1 MTKRIAFFADR
12 SEIEKFFSLNGDGD
26 AIFEPHF
33 NISRGQHIPIIPA
46 DNNERRIQRMRWGK
60 SFSENSAEKM
70 QNDDMLKQAASRCI
84 VPISGFYIWKEG
96 REKDHP
102 FFVRMMNNSVM
113 SVAGLIFKENG
124 NEYCDFL
131 QRDSN
136 TLIQPMSPKMPLLL
150 NKELTEKWLDGET
163 SEKEIIKE
171 AESLFL
177 ITDITVHRVSKKVND
192 PAENAETLI
201 QPIPK

>member
-1 MTKRIAFFADR
+1 MTKRIAFFATR
-12 SEIEKFFSLNGDGD
+12 NEVEKFFSLNGESD
-26 AIFEPHF
+26 AIFEPHY

-46 DNNERRIQRMRWGK
+46 GDSQRRLQRMRWGK
-60 SFSENSAEKM
+60 GFSDKSEEM
-70 QNDDMLKQAASRCI
+70 QNDEMVKNASSRCI
-84 VPISGFYIWKEG
+84 VPMSGFFIWKEG

-113 SVAGLIFKENG
+113 SVAGLVFEEDG
-124 NEYCDFL
+124 FEYCDFL

-150 NKELTEKWLDGET
+150 NKKLTKKWLDGES
-163 SEKEIIKE
+163 SEREIIKE
-171 AESLFL
+171 AKSLFL

-192 PAENAETLI
+192 PAENAVTLI

>member
-1 MTKRIAFFADR
+1 MTKRIAFFASR
-12 SEIEKFFSLNGDGD
+12 NEVEEYYSLNGESD
-26 AIFEPHF
+26 AIFEPHY
-33 NISRGQHIPIIPA
+33 NISRGQHIPVIPSGEG
-46 DNNERRIQRMRWGK
+46 EREIQRMRWGK
-60 SFSENSAEKM
+60 GFSDESEEM
-70 QNDDMLKQAASRCI
+70 QNDEMVKNASSRCI

-102 FFVRMMNNSVM
+102 FFVRMMNNSIM
-113 SVAGLIFKENG
+113 SVAGMIFNENG
-124 NEYCDFL
+124 TEYCDFL

-150 NKELTEKWLDGET
+150 NKKFTENWLNERFPA
-163 SEKEIIKE
+163 KEIIEE
-171 AESLFL
+171 ARSLFL
-177 ITDITVHRVSKKVND
+177 ITDITVHRISKKVND

>member
-1 MTKRIAFFADR
+1 MTKRIAFFANR
-12 SEIEKFFSLNGDGD
+12 NEVEEFYSLNGEGD
-26 AIFEPHF
+26 AIFEPHY
-33 NISRGQHIPIIPA
+33 NISRGQHIPVIPSGES
-46 DNNERRIQRMRWGK
+46 ERDIQRMRWGK
-60 SFSENSAEKM
+60 SFSDESEEM
-70 QNDDMLKQAASRCI
+70 QNDEMVKNASSRCI

-102 FFVRMMNNSVM
+102 FFVRMMNNSLM
-113 SVAGLIFKENG
+113 SVAGMIFKENG
-124 NEYCDFL
+124 IEYCDFL

-150 NKELTEKWLDGET
+150 NKKLTENWLDERFPA
-163 SEKEIIKE
+163 KEIIEE
-171 AESLFL
+171 AQSLFL

-192 PAENAETLI
+192 PSENSKTLI

>member
-1 MTKRIAFFADR
+1 MTKRIAFFAKR
-12 SEIEKFFSLNGDGD
+12 SEVEKFFSLNGESD
-26 AIFEPHF
+26 AIFEPHY
-33 NISRGQHIPIIPA
+33 NITRGQHIPIIPA
-46 DNNERRIQRMRWGK
+46 GENDRTIKRMRWGK
-60 SFSENSAEKM
+60 SFSDQSENM
-70 QNDDMLKQAASRCI
+70 QNNEMIEHAASRCI
-84 VPISGFYIWKEG
+84 VPISGFFIWKEG

-102 FFVRMMNNSVM
+102 FFVRMMNSSVM
-113 SVAGLIFKENG
+113 SVAGMIFKENET
-124 NEYCDFL
+124 EYCDFL

-150 NKELTEKWLDGET
+150 NKELTEQWLGGMR
-163 SEKEIIKE
+163 SEKEILKE

-192 PAENAETLI
+192 PAQNAETLI